1 MLLKHLIS
9 LWRKRQMSKPISVV
23 VQNHYEFIT
32 RNGYLFHYANSDIGH
47 NLLKPWND
55 LYKECEKENIWVNTL
70 DQIDPQK
77 ADVAIFMDRVD
88 VDLPEHVKK
97 ILIIYEPDMLI
108 PGNWDPEYHAQFD
121 RILTWDDRLVDN
133 KKYFK
138 NNFTVDFNLDNL
150 SPTEEEFKSRK
161 MMFIMNT
168 VKNNPHPDC
177 LYGHRVFAT
186 QFFTKEALFDFDI
199 YGRGWDIRMFPNY
212 KGHVEN
218 KMDTMRK
225 YKFCLAY
232 ENCRHAVGYI
242 TEKMIDCIAAGVVPV
257 YYGAPNVKD
266 HIPPECFIDV
276 RDSDDY
282 VKILAMMREMTY
294 EQYMGYIKAM
304 RDFIQSPKSIQ
315 FENYWFVN
323 QMIHH
328 IKEVHNG
335 V

>member
-1 MLLKHLIS
+1 
-9 LWRKRQMSKPISVV
+9 
-23 VQNHYEFIT
+23 
-32 RNGYLFHYANSDIGH
+32 LFHYANSDIGH

-55 LYKECEKENIWVNTL
+55 LYKECEKQDIWVNTL

-108 PGNWDPEYHAQFD
+108 PGNWDTEYHSKFD

-186 QFFTKEALFDFDI
+186 QFFSKEALFDFDI

-218 KMDTMRK
+218 KMEVMRK

-294 EQYMGYIKAM
+294 EQYMGYMNAM
-304 RDFIQSPKSIQ
+304 KEFVTSEKSNQ
-315 FENYWFVN
+315 YRNDHFVN
-323 QMIHH
+323 NMINH
-328 IKEVHNG
+328 IKDVHNG

>member
-1 MLLKHLIS
+1 MT
-9 LWRKRQMSKPISVV
+9 KPISVV

-32 RNGYLFHYANSDIGH
+32 RDGYLFKNANSDIGH

-55 LYKECEKENIWVNTL
+55 LYKEGEKENIWFNTM
-70 DQIDPQK
+70 DQVSPEK
-77 ADVAIFMDRVD
+77 TDVAIFMDRVD
-88 VDLPEHVKK
+88 IYLPEHLKK

-108 PGNWDPEYHAQFD
+108 PGNWDPEYHKQFD

-161 MMFIMNT
+161 MMFLMNT
-168 VKNNPHPDC
+168 VKNNPHPEC
-177 LYGHRVFAT
+177 LYGHRVFAA

-294 EQYMGYIKAM
+294 EQYMGYMNAM
-304 RDFIQSPKSIQ
+304 KEFVMTEKCFQYQNRDFVQ
-315 FENYWFVN
+315 N
-323 QMIHH
+323 MIDH
-328 IKEVHNG
+328 IKDVHND